1 MEIEKNEIEH
11 LDVTNELIKDLKK
24 DLEETCSTNIG
35 YIQELNKYHWE
46 SKTEADEMEYANDR
60 TLIET

>member
-35 YIQELNKYHWE
+35 YIQELNKYH
-46 SKTEADEMEYANDR
+46 TR
-60 TLIET
+60 L